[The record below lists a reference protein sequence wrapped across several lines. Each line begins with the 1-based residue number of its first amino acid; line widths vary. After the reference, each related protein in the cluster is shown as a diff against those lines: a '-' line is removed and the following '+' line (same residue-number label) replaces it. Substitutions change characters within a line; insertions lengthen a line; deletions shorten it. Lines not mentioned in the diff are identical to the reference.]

1 MSGNSY
7 ARPWSALIICS
18 KTKYVLRKKPAGE
31 LLSQTAHQVEREYT
45 VLAALRKYNQ
55 KPSTKPDERVPV
67 PEPLLLCEDKSVIG
81 TPFYIMEFLDGRIFT
96 DARMP
101 QIASPQDKR
110 ELYVYI

>member
-1 MSGNSY
+1 M
-7 ARPWSALIICS
+7 LIICS
-18 KTKYVLRKKPAGE
+18 KTKYVLPKKPAAE

-45 VLAALRKYNQ
+45 VLAALHKYNQ